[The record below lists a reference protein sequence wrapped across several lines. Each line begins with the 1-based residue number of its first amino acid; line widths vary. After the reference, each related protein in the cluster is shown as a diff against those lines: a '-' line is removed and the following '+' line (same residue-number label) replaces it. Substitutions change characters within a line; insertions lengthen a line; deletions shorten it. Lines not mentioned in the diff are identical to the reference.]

1 MISGGHDLDPADEDA
16 RRLTRLWWLVVCL
29 GLLSLAAG
37 VIVILKP
44 SNSLKT
50 LAVIVGIFVLLD
62 GIAELIM
69 VFDRRTAN
77 RGLVAVLALLDLV
90 VGILLIR
97 HPVGGVKAIALLLAI
112 WLIAA
117 GVVRLMI
124 AFDTHGDRL
133 GRFVVAAI
141 EIVFGIVIVANPNI
155 GFATLALLVGLAFI
169 VNGLGMIAVGVLL
182 RAVRNQPSP
191 PGVAAAT

>member
-1 MISGGHDLDPADEDA
+1 VISATPELNPAAEDLE
-16 RRLTRLWWLVVCL
+16 RVTRLWWLVVSL
-29 GLLSLAAG
+29 GVLSVVAG
-37 VIVILKP
+37 GIVIAKP
-44 SNSLKT
+44 SHSLKT

-62 GIAELIM
+62 GIAELIL

-97 HPVGGVKAIALLLAI
+97 HPTTGVKAIALLLAI

-133 GRFVVAAI
+133 GRFIVAAI
-141 EIVFGIVIVANPNI
+141 EIIFGIVIVANPNI
-155 GFATLALLVGLAFI
+155 GFATLAVLVGLAFI
-169 VNGLGMIAVGVLL
+169 LNGIGIIAFGLLL
-182 RAVRNQPSP
+182 RALKNQPGP
-191 PGVAAAT
+191 PGLAVAT

>member
-1 MISGGHDLDPADEDA
+1 VIGGGRDLDPAEEDV
-16 RRLTRLWWLVVCL
+16 RRLTRLWWLVVAL
-29 GLLSLAAG
+29 GLLSLVAG
-37 VIVILKP
+37 VIVIVKP

-50 LAVIVGIFVLLD
+50 LAVVVGIFVLLD
-62 GIAELIM
+62 GIAEFVLA
-69 VFDRRTAN
+69 FDRRTAN
-77 RGLVAVLALLDLV
+77 RGLVALLALLDVV

-117 GVVRLMI
+117 GVVRLII
-124 AFDTHGDRL
+124 AFDSHGDRV

-155 GFATLALLVGLAFI
+155 GFATLAVLVGLAFI
-169 VNGLGMIAVGVLL
+169 VNGLGLIAVGVLL
-182 RAVRNQPSP
+182 RAVRNQPPP
-191 PGVAAAT
+191 PGLGVAT